1 MAQCTKAYEMIG
13 VAGKSDSRAPTTD
26 NSAADRAETGQK
38 GELLAGRAKRAREG
52 FAEEFGILDPFA
64 GRDCER
70 TAGLDGPIRSGLFP
84 SGRFPMRSPT
94 VGEDG

>member
-13 VAGKSDSRAPTTD
+13 VADKWENAAPTTD

-38 GELLAGRAKRAREG
+38 GELLVGRAKGVRRGLAK
-52 FAEEFGILDPFA
+52 EFGIFHPFA

-70 TAGLDGPIRSGLFP
+70 TAGLDRPIRSGIIPSVLFP
-84 SGRFPMRSPT
+84 MHGPT